1 MPIKFVILHTVIM
14 NRIFHY
20 RVTAI
25 DMSAIVLMALL
36 SFYFFWML
44 RVVVALPVAA
54 VWVLMVERVLHT
66 TYTFTPEALVVSG
79 GRFSRTRSIAYA
91 DVSRCQTMT
100 NCFGLVGYVL
110 VEYGKGRSL
119 SLKPQMEQLF
129 VDEMTKRIT
138 VKQ

>member
-25 DMSAIVLMALL
+25 DVSAIVLMALL

-66 TYTFTPEALVVSG
+66 TYTFTLVVSG

>member
-1 MPIKFVILHTVIM
+1 
-14 NRIFHY
+14 
-20 RVTAI
+20 
-25 DMSAIVLMALL
+25 
-36 SFYFFWML
+36 
-44 RVVVALPVAA
+44 
-54 VWVLMVERVLHT
+54 
-66 TYTFTPEALVVSG
+66 
-79 GRFSRTRSIAYA
+79 
-91 DVSRCQTMT
+91 MT

>member
-1 MPIKFVILHTVIM
+1 M

-25 DMSAIVLMALL
+25 DVSAIVLMALL

-66 TYTFTPEALVVSG
+66 TYTFTPEPSW
-79 GRFSRTRSIAYA
+79 
-91 DVSRCQTMT
+91 
-100 NCFGLVGYVL
+100 
-110 VEYGKGRSL
+110 
-119 SLKPQMEQLF
+119 
-129 VDEMTKRIT
+129 
-138 VKQ
+138 